1 MGSQRA
7 RRAATEHSTE
17 HIVRRARSG
26 VNSAPHCRHNFGRRP
41 APGMRVGRPR
51 ALRQSRQVRRPAG
64 SEVVPPHNGAPQRAH
79 GVSGFRVTVSSVRV
93 RFSQVNGTVLPYS
106 ATGNRVVA
114 LPRFSGE
121 RNGDCCVRSQRMCR
135 KKTPFTS
142 ACL

>member
-1 MGSQRA
+1 MGTGCS
-7 RRAATEHSTE
+7 AATAHSVEHM
-17 HIVRRARSG
+17 VRRVRSG

-41 APGMRVGRPR
+41 APGVRVGKPR

-64 SEVVPPHNGAPQRAH
+64 RDVEPPHNSLPHRAH

-121 RNGDCCVRSQRMCR
+121 RNG
-135 KKTPFTS
+135 
-142 ACL
+142 